1 MDGEVVGQHIGLYII
16 IILTDFLDVGEG
28 ITKCQETDGEG
39 EMGSR
44 AELERAWSQFHTVA
58 NDILAHVDV
67 PGFDLYAPDG
77 SEHCNPRREIEAIPD
92 FQVICQVGT
101 YQNQIGV
108 LTKPPITAFIIRIGL
123 QSILH
128 RGTEAPSL
136 QLSAK
141 NQPNSPPALKEVDA
155 GVPLSADLTLEY
167 PPETPI
173 IPPIETSPFFCAE
186 TEPQVIMAR
195 AAQTVNNLFIVL
207 NINIFL

>member
-1 MDGEVVGQHIGLYII
+1 MDGEVVGQHIGLYVII
-16 IILTDFLDVGEG
+16 VQADFLDVGEG
-28 ITKCQETDGEG
+28 IAQSQEADGEG

-58 NDILAHVDV
+58 NDILAYVEV

-108 LTKPPITAFIIRIGL
+108 LTKPPITASSYGL
-123 QSILH
+123 DSKAYC
-128 RGTEAPSL
+128 TEAPSL

-195 AAQTVNNLFIVL
+195 EAQTVNNLFIVL

>member
-1 MDGEVVGQHIGLYII
+1 MDGEVVGQHIGLYVII
-16 IILTDFLDVGEG
+16 VLADLLDVGEG
-28 ITKCQETDGEG
+28 IAQSQEADGEG

-44 AELERAWSQFHTVA
+44 AELERAWSKFHTVA
-58 NDILAHVDV
+58 NDILAYVDV

-128 RGTEAPSL
+128 RGSEPPVVSEKPAEL
-136 QLSAK
+136 A
-141 NQPNSPPALKEVDA
+141 PALKEVDA

-195 AAQTVNNLFIVL
+195 EAQTVNNLFIVL